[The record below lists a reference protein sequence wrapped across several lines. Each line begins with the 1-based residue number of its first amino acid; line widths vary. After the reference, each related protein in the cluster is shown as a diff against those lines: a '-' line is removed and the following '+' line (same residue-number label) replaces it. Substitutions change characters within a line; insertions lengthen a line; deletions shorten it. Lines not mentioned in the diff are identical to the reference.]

1 MRIAPYLHPL
11 HPALAHFPLAFW
23 LGSSA
28 CDLLALGTGVSVW
41 WTVSHHAIAAGVI
54 MGALAL
60 TAGLLELWLRTLP
73 RAAVRW
79 ATVHASLMSTA
90 LLLFMVSLSMRTVSP
105 PPLAALAISFL
116 GSALIVVGG
125 FCGGTLVY
133 RFGVGVA
140 GRAEGGE
147 A

>member
-1 MRIAPYLHPL
+1 MSDLIALRSGA
-11 HPALAHFPLAFW
+11 AL
-23 LGSSA
+23 
-28 CDLLALGTGVSVW
+28 W
-41 WTVSHHAIAAGVI
+41 WTVSHHALVAGLI

-79 ATVHASLMSTA
+79 VVLHASLMSAA
-90 LLLFMVSLSMRTVSP
+90 LLLFMVSLSLRTASP
-105 PPLAALAISFL
+105 PPLAAPAISFV
-116 GSALIVVGG
+116 GSALIIVGG

-140 GRAEGGE
+140 ADGRDS
-147 A
+147 